1 MHGNEPNTNLKDS
14 SCYVQLT
21 SNNQLMKKMN
31 WFVKIKLYSNE
42 SIEWHCI
49 QIQFNSDL
57 IELNSKCNPNK
68 WNGIQTQLKKNRMH
82 GGLKGIEN

>member
-1 MHGNEPNTNLKDS
+1 
-14 SCYVQLT
+14 
-21 SNNQLMKKMN
+21 
-31 WFVKIKLYSNE
+31 VKIKLYSNE
-42 SIEWHCI
+42 SIEGHCI